1 MSVTPSRYDS
11 SGNFERRPGP
21 EFMFEVEVID
31 GEEGKHLALEQAR
44 AIAQLLL
51 WVRSQRRSHPGQK
64 QKRDGER
71 RG

>member
-1 MSVTPSRYDS
+1 
-11 SGNFERRPGP
+11 
-21 EFMFEVEVID
+21 MFEVEVIK